1 MSKSPNRALATT
13 AGVIYLMI
21 GVFGVAATNSATLFG
36 SQGGYLFDL
45 FEVNIAANALHVIIA
60 LGLIIVGASSTSAA
74 RRLNT
79 IVGVFFLVIGVV
91 GLLLGD
97 STANILATNV
107 ATDVLHLATALL
119 LLVTALGAERPAPRA
134 IA

>member
-13 AGVIYLMI
+13 AGVIYVMI

-45 FEVNIAANALHVIIA
+45 FEVNISANTLHVLIG
-60 LGLIIVGASSTSAA
+60 LGLIIAGASGTEPA

-79 IVGVFFLVIGVV
+79 VIGVILLVIGIL
-91 GLLLGD
+91 GFPLLN
-97 STANILATNV
+97 STANIFAVNIATN
-107 ATDVLHLATALL
+107 VLHLATAVLL
-119 LLVTALGAERPAPRA
+119 LGTALGAERPAPRA
-134 IA
+134 VA